1 MWSTKINLAW
11 AAHSTILLLS
21 QSTASNAAVLPRQST
36 SGSSLKAGLGWG
48 GGGNISQFEGH
59 QVGWY
64 FTWSPTSWV
73 TPPPA
78 LEYVPQLWG
87 GRDATLFAR
96 SVNTSSVTLSGVK
109 NVLGMNE
116 PQEPSQANLSPQDA
130 AAMWKTY
137 LEPLKAAGVRLGSPA
152 TTSAPNGKTW
162 LQDFLTACD
171 GCSVDFIALHWY
183 GNVAA
188 EFTTYLEDFHNT
200 FQRPIWVTEWSC
212 LNFAG
217 GAQCTND
224 EMTQFMKT
232 TQAYMDQASWVER
245 YAWFGAMANLPAGV
259 PNNFTAL
266 MDPSGIINP
275 LGQQYIGPLVGS
287 TPPPATS
294 TTSISSAAPTSS
306 PAPTISA
313 TPVATTTLAT
323 TASATETTIT
333 TTLTTTLDPQSTTS
347 TRSSSAPAT
356 TTSPYVIISRAPTKH
371 RSSYLAILFSTLL
384 VCGSWLL

>member
-1 MWSTKINLAW
+1 MNLGWTVFSLVLALC
-11 AAHSTILLLS
+11 HSKATE
-21 QSTASNAAVLPRQST
+21 ASVLHRQTS

-64 FTWSPTSWV
+64 ATWAPTSWV

-87 GRDATLFAR
+87 GRDAALFG
-96 SVNTSSVTLSGVK
+96 STVNASSISLNGIK
-109 NVLGMNE
+109 NILAMNE
-116 PQEPSQANLSPQDA
+116 PQEPSQSNLSPQDA

-183 GNVAA
+183 GVVAT
-188 EFTTYLEDFHNT
+188 EFISYIEDFYKT
-200 FQRPIWVTEWSC
+200 FQRPIWVTEWAC
-212 LNFAG
+212 LNFVAG
-217 GAQCTND
+217 GSQCTND
-224 EMTQFMKT
+224 EVVQFMKT
-232 TQAYMDQASWVER
+232 TQSYMDQAQWVER

-266 MDPSGIINP
+266 MDPSGVINA
-275 LGQQYIGPLVGS
+275 LGQQYIGPPAGS
-287 TPPPATS
+287 TPPPG
-294 TTSISSAAPTSS
+294 TTSISSTAPSTPTTPISSTSAI
-306 PAPTISA
+306 P
-313 TPVATTTLAT
+313 TTTLAT
-323 TASATETTIT
+323 TTIEATNSDIGTVIT
-333 TTLTTTLDPQSTTS
+333 TTLITTLSPQSTTS
-347 TRSSSAPAT
+347 TRSSSAHAT
-356 TTSPYVIISRAPTKH
+356 TTSAYVIINRASTK
-371 RSSYLAILFSTLL
+371 YQLNCLAILFSTLL
-384 VCGSWLL
+384 ACLSPLF